1 MGAKR
6 KVNQVVK
13 TVLFTWLFFLL
24 IFLIGGYAAQVTSPT
39 SAVSKGSPVGTIS
52 VDYPAD
58 GSVFPPEFP
67 PPTFLWRDLEEKA
80 TFWKIEISFGRS
92 PASLH
97 VKSYGER
104 MRIGE
109 IDPRCIAPTN
119 ELPKLTPEQAAAH
132 TWVPDPKTWSLIK
145 KNSVKQQA
153 CITITGFPGE
163 KSKQSISRGSVTLLT
178 SQDPVGAPVFYRDV
192 PLMPNESEKGVIKP
206 LPANAMGLIQWRL
219 RNIADTQSRLLMG
232 DLPTCANCHSF
243 SLDGKT
249 MGMDVDGPQND
260 KGLYT
265 LIPVHQET
273 SIKKEDIISWSS
285 FRGKLGGRL
294 RAAFMSQV
302 SPDGRFIVTTIDD
315 PESKFRK
322 EGHTLEDKYYG
333 ANFKDYRFLQ
343 VFYPTRGILAWYS
356 REAGMLQPLTGAN
369 DPAYVQTDGVW
380 SPDGKYIVFARAA
393 ARPPHPEGAKRAE
406 YANDPKETQ
415 IQYDLYRVP
424 FNEGQGGTP
433 EVIAGASQNGK
444 SNNFP
449 KVSPDG
455 RWIVFVQ
462 CRNGQLMR
470 PDSELYI
477 VPFAG
482 GAARRMRCNTSLM
495 NSWHSFSPNGR
506 WLVFSSKS
514 RSPYTQMYLTHLD
527 NQGYDSPAILID
539 NATASNRAVNIPEF
553 LNIPQDG
560 LLKMEAPVTD
570 FFRLFDAA
578 MELTQKKQYQAAV
591 LKWRKAIELN
601 PDDSRARFNL
611 AVSLEQDGQREEAIA
626 QYQKVLSIEPDSAL
640 AQVGLGT
647 ALAATGHLPDA
658 IAHYTKALEID
669 PDNARAHALLG
680 TTLLERGRSEEAL
693 SHFQRTLD
701 LDAENADAQNGLGII
716 LARRGRL
723 FEALPHLEKAVE
735 VKPDF
740 YEFRFNLGRVLAAQG
755 KFNEAIPHFE
765 KAVNLSG
772 GGDPQVLDMLAGLYS
787 ESGRF
792 SEAVGT
798 ARKALV
804 LALQQN
810 NRTLVEALN
819 VRIAYYEDLARSRRQ
834 P

>member
-1 MGAKR
+1 
-6 KVNQVVK
+6 
-13 TVLFTWLFFLL
+13 
-24 IFLIGGYAAQVTSPT
+24 
-39 SAVSKGSPVGTIS
+39 
-52 VDYPAD
+52 
-58 GSVFPPEFP
+58 
-67 PPTFLWRDLEEKA
+67 
-80 TFWKIEISFGRS
+80 
-92 PASLH
+92 
-97 VKSYGER
+97 
-104 MRIGE
+104 
-109 IDPRCIAPTN
+109 
-119 ELPKLTPEQAAAH
+119 
-132 TWVPDPKTWSLIK
+132 
-145 KNSVKQQA
+145 
-153 CITITGFPGE
+153 
-163 KSKQSISRGSVTLLT
+163 
-178 SQDPVGAPVFYRDV
+178 
-192 PLMPNESEKGVIKP
+192 
-206 LPANAMGLIQWRL
+206 
-219 RNIADTQSRLLMG
+219 
-232 DLPTCANCHSF
+232 
-243 SLDGKT
+243 
-249 MGMDVDGPQND
+249 
-260 KGLYT
+260 
-265 LIPVHQET
+265 
-273 SIKKEDIISWSS
+273 
-285 FRGKLGGRL
+285 
-294 RAAFMSQV
+294 
-302 SPDGRFIVTTIDD
+302 
-315 PESKFRK
+315 
-322 EGHTLEDKYYG
+322 
-333 ANFKDYRFLQ
+333 
-343 VFYPTRGILAWYS
+343 
-356 REAGMLQPLTGAN
+356 
-369 DPAYVQTDGVW
+369 
-380 SPDGKYIVFARAA
+380 
-393 ARPPHPEGAKRAE
+393 
-406 YANDPKETQ
+406 
-415 IQYDLYRVP
+415 
-424 FNEGQGGTP
+424 
-433 EVIAGASQNGK
+433 
-444 SNNFP
+444 
-449 KVSPDG
+449 
-455 RWIVFVQ
+455 
-462 CRNGQLMR
+462 LMR

>member
-1 MGAKR
+1 MTGLF
-6 KVNQVVK
+6 
-13 TVLFTWLFFLL
+13 VLS
-24 IFLIGGYAAQVTSPT
+24 IFLNGGYSGQSTSST
-39 SAVSKGSPVGTIS
+39 SAASKESSPGTIS
-52 VDYPAD
+52 IDYPAD
-58 GSVFPPEFP
+58 GSIFPPEFP
-67 PPTFLWRDLEEKA
+67 PPTFLWRDLEDKA
-80 TFWKIEISFGRS
+80 TFWKIEVAFGSS

-97 VKSYGER
+97 VKSYGAR

-132 TWVPDPKTWSLIK
+132 TWIPEPKIWALIK

-153 CITITGFPGE
+153 RITITGFQSE
-163 KSKQSISRGSVTLLT
+163 KSKQSISRGSVTLLI

-192 PLMPNESEKGVIKP
+192 PLMPNESEKGVIRP

-219 RNIADTQSRLLMG
+219 RNVGDTQSRLLMG

-273 SIKKEDIISWSS
+273 IIKKEDIISWSS

-302 SPDGRFIVTTIDD
+302 SPDGRFVVSTIDD
-315 PESKFRK
+315 PEAKFRK

-356 REAGMLQPLTGAN
+356 REAGLLQPLSGAN
-369 DPAYVQTDGVW
+369 DPSYVQTDGVW
-380 SPDGKYIVFARAA
+380 SPDGKYIVFARAT

-406 YANDPKETQ
+406 YANDPNETQ

-424 FNEGQGGTP
+424 FNEGQGGIP
-433 EVIAGASQNGK
+433 EMIAGASQNGK

-482 GAARRMRCNTSLM
+482 GTARRMRCNTSLM

-527 NQGYDSPAILID
+527 LQGNDSPAILID
-539 NATASNRAVNIPEF
+539 NSTASNRAVNIPEF

-570 FFRLFDAA
+570 FFRLFDTAI
-578 MELTQKKQYQAAV
+578 ELTQKKQYQAAI
-591 LKWRKAIELN
+591 LEWRKAIELN

-611 AVSLEQDGQREEAIA
+611 AVNLEQDGQKEEAIA
-626 QYQKVLSIEPDSAL
+626 QYQKVLSIEPDNVLVHVS
-640 AQVGLGT
+640 LGA
-647 ALAATGHLPDA
+647 ALAATGHLSEA
-658 IAHYTKALEID
+658 ISHYTKALEID
-669 PDNARAHALLG
+669 PENARAHTLLG
-680 TTLLERGRSEEAL
+680 ITLLEKSRMEEAL
-693 SHFQRTLD
+693 SHFQRALD
-701 LDAENADAQNGLGII
+701 LDPENADAQNGVGII

-723 FEALPHLEKAVE
+723 LEALPHLEKAVG
-735 VKPDF
+735 VKPDLF
-740 YEFRFNLGRVLAAQG
+740 EFQFNLGRVLAAQG

-765 KAVNLSG
+765 KAANLNGSS
-772 GGDPQVLDMLAGLYS
+772 DPQVLDMLAGLYS
-787 ESGRF
+787 EAGRF

-798 ARKALV
+798 ARQA
-804 LALQQN
+804 LALARQQN
-810 NRTLVEALN
+810 NRNLMEALN
-819 VRIAYYEDLARSRRQ
+819 VRIAYYEDQARSRKQ